1 MHLSVRNVP
10 LQAMI
15 DYLIAPAGGTLPAGG
30 KVQEFQS
37 PMRTDFHLP
46 GLGGSNGGARKG
58 LHDLYAPKPGSYLPL
73 VPLKS
78 CCKENLTCGDWA
90 VTMRSAHRAA
100 RLVCAQAR

>member
-1 MHLSVRNVP
+1 MHLSMHNVP

-15 DYLIAPAGGTLPAGG
+15 DYLIAPAGGALPAGG

-46 GLGGSNGGARKG
+46 GLGGNNGGARKG
-58 LHDLYAPKPGSYLPL
+58 LHDLYAPKPGSFLPL

-78 CCKENLTCGDWA
+78 RYTCTEMSTCRDWA
-90 VTMRSAHRAA
+90 ATMGSAQGAA
-100 RLVCAQAR
+100 